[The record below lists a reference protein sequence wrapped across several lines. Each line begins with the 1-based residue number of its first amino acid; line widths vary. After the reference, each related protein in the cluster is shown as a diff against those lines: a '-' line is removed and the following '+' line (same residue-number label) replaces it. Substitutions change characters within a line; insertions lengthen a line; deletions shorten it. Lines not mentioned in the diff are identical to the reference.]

1 MKKRFLLLILT
12 VIALLLGWFTLRT
25 PAHDAHYDAA
35 TCAAVVVLG
44 PPESSQDFTDK
55 LRAVIVSE
63 NNSWS
68 LKQVTYDDRL
78 GQLSI
83 AKYQKLSAPDK
94 ATAAQSIDSCI
105 KSMQVQ

>member
-1 MKKRFLLLILT
+1 MKKRFSLLILT

-25 PAHDAHYDAA
+25 PTHDAHYDAA

-44 PPESSQDFTDK
+44 PPESPQDFTDK

-68 LKQVTYDDRL
+68 LKQIAYDDRL

-83 AKYQKLSAPDK
+83 AQYQTLSAEDK
-94 ATAAQSIDSCI
+94 ATAVQSIDSCI
-105 KSMQVQ
+105 NAMQAK